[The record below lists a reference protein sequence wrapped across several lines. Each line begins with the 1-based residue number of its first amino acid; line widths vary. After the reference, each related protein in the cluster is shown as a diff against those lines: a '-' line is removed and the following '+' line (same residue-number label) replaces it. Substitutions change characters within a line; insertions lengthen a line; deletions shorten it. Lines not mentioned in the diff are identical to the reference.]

1 MKTMTWLLRREF
13 WENKGSMFWAP
24 LIVGALM
31 VVALGGMAIY
41 GASMGEFEN
50 RVTVDGQLTSVTSH
64 FNTFTPEKKQEIAKA
79 ISATY
84 LLIAAPLF
92 LMMSIIAFFYCLGAL
107 HDERRD
113 RSILFWKSLPISDTQ
128 TVLAKVIT
136 ATIVAPLITIAVGS
150 AVSVLLLAIFGAAFA
165 SLGLN
170 LFPLVLSNPD
180 FYLMPLQL
188 LGLLPVYI
196 LWALPSAGWLL
207 MVSAWAKSKVFL
219 WAVGVPLVTIAV
231 IAWGN
236 YLLKTRLDLDWLVQN
251 VVARGL
257 VGFIPGTWMPLSHAD
272 MAQFDGH
279 LDGMGTVFSTS
290 WATLATPQAWFGIA
304 AGVAMIVAAIRLRRW
319 KDEG

>member
-1 MKTMTWLLRREF
+1 MSLHAIKPEVQARLHRQRRASFISSVVIGFLVVVLFMLILSLMLLSPMFKETPTIVTYESNALEETELVERKVTTSMYRRPSSPSS
-13 WENKGSMFWAP
+13 SM
-24 LIVGALM
+24 
-31 VVALGGMAIY
+31 
-41 GASMGEFEN
+41 
-50 RVTVDGQLTSVTSH
+50 
-64 FNTFTPEKKQEIAKA
+64 
-79 ISATY
+79 
-84 LLIAAPLF
+84 
-92 LMMSIIAFFYCLGAL
+92 
-107 HDERRD
+107 
-113 RSILFWKSLPISDTQ
+113 
-128 TVLAKVIT
+128 AKVIT

-196 LWALPSAGWLL
+196 LWALPTAGWLL

-219 WAVGVPLVTIAV
+219 WAVGVPLVTVAV

-236 YLLKTRLDLDWLVQN
+236 FLLKTRLDLDWLVQN

-272 MAQFDGH
+272 MAQFDE
-279 LDGMGTVFSTS
+279 LMDPP
-290 WATLATPQAWFGIA
+290 AYDALLKTL
-304 AGVAMIVAAIRLRRW
+304 
-319 KDEG
+319 